1 MGIYVFNARFLIDE
15 LARDAADGSSSH
27 DFGKDIIPALI
38 GRQRVFAHRFE
49 ASCVNM
55 VGERPYWRDVGTIDA
70 YWAANIDLTNVV
82 PELNLYDDGWPIVS
96 LQRQLAPAK
105 FVFDSV
111 GRRGMA
117 VDSLVSSGCIVSGAV
132 VRRTVL
138 FSKVRVAE
146 GSLIEDSVVLP
157 NVEIGR
163 DVRLR
168 RTVIDKR
175 CRLPDGFQAGIDP
188 CADQARGFHVTERG
202 ITLVTP
208 AMLGP

>member
-15 LARDAADGSSSH
+15 LARDAADSSSSH

-38 GRQRVFAHRFE
+38 GRRRVYAHRFE
-49 ASCVNM
+49 TSCVNM
-55 VGERPYWRDVGTIDA
+55 VDSRPYWRDVGTIDA
-70 YWAANIDLTNVV
+70 YWAANIDLTGVV
-82 PELNLYDDGWPIVS
+82 PELNLYDDAWPIVS

-105 FVFDSV
+105 FVFDAD

-117 VDSLVSSGCIVSGAV
+117 VDSLVASGCIVSGAV
-132 VRRTVL
+132 VRRSVL
-138 FSKVRVAE
+138 FSKVHVAD
-146 GSLIEDSVVLP
+146 GTLIEDSVVLS
-157 NVEIGR
+157 NVEIGH
-163 DVRLR
+163 DVKLR

-175 CRLPDGFQAGIDP
+175 CRLPDGFQAGLDTA
-188 CADQARGFHVTERG
+188 ADLARGFHVTERG